1 MIIPPLRDYPQL
13 FQVGTLQTRPEDRMK
28 RLEFLRECSWEKPVR
43 DGGRRTGLGWGL
55 SAAWGMQSSAGPLRW
70 SGSGVALRGCS
81 PARRRGWVF
90 VLLVDR

>member
-1 MIIPPLRDYPQL
+1 M
-13 FQVGTLQTRPEDRMK
+13 
-28 RLEFLRECSWEKPVR
+28 R